1 MSDPVLIV
9 LLALEAVFGLFL
21 LWRAGL
27 LKSRGAW
34 VVSLLLTALAFTL
47 RALVFDYET
56 LDYRDFLHPW
66 CEFFRANGG
75 FRALARPVGN
85 YNIPYLYF
93 LALFSYLPIRDL
105 YLIKLLSVFFDV
117 LLAWGCAMLL
127 GRVTGSRARRLACY
141 FTVLLLPT
149 VFFNGAVW
157 GQCDGIY
164 VALAVLAI
172 WLALEDRPVAS
183 MLCITLS
190 FGFKLQAVFVMP
202 IFAVFL
208 MQGRMSWKHLLIF
221 PAAYVLLV
229 LPAVLLGRPFLD
241 TITLYFSQTGSI
253 GSGLN
258 YNSPS
263 IFAVFWQIKDPE
275 PASSIAIAAAFL
287 YMINLLAVAWVN
299 RRRLS
304 DRSVIALSLLFAIG
318 IPFLL
323 PHMHDRYF
331 YAADLLSVVLAY
343 AIPMLCLAAPLTQ
356 FASLLGYHA
365 YLKMRYL
372 LPMRYGSAALILSTA
387 LALIGLLAS
396 LLEEKPR
403 RRKKHS

>member
-331 YAADLLSVVLAY
+331 YAADILSVVLAY